1 MKIPLTWLKD
11 YVDTSKSPKE
21 IAADFTQLGLMLD
34 KPLDKSNVLDL
45 EQRLNR
51 SDLLSI
57 IGCAR
62 DLSSFEDLKL
72 KLPKGYSKPGKT
84 PDKESKVEI
93 KVETGAVHRF
103 QTRVFKGLKVGP
115 SPAWLADRLKAYGME
130 PKNNIVDITNFVMIE
145 YGQPMHAQDISRLKA
160 KDITIRQARDGEKLT
175 TLLGTE
181 VKLDEDTFVLTSG
194 GEVTVIGGIVGGKN
208 TGVTNSTT
216 DIILDSGNYDSRVVR
231 RTSRKLKI
239 ANETVSHYDK
249 FLDPRTI
256 DHAMARA
263 TELILEIAGGT
274 YYANDDYYPSPVV
287 PQNVT
292 LRMSRLKLLSG
303 MDISMT
309 TVKKILKSLEY
320 VVTEEGEGSLTLEV
334 PYFRT
339 DIEVEDDLISDILR
353 IHDYTNIPL
362 SPLSTPVP
370 SDLTPDIFRFE
381 DKLRDLMV
389 AQGSHEHITNS
400 LTSSSGD
407 ENQIILVNALTSDL
421 NALRTGLEPGLKHVL
436 DTYKK
441 HKLENVSVFEIGK
454 VFQVSLDKYLEGRL
468 LSVMFTKDGLATNSL
483 ATLMSS
489 LGITSYAVSPSRKI
503 LVHDNI
509 VGYITPSSF
518 TLVTS
523 AIMPLSTSYTGIVSD
538 FDHTTSLD
546 LSLLAPSTVKYAN
559 IIETLSSLPQN
570 WKQVSCKNMTK
581 MDDKT
586 NNYLLSFTWDADS
599 KTIDVD
605 KSAILK
611 TLKEKLK
618 ITSKS

>member
-11 YVDTSKSPKE
+11 YVETTKSAKE
-21 IAADFTQLGLMLD
+21 IASDFTQLGLMLD

-62 DLSSFEDLKL
+62 DLAAFEDFKL
-72 KLPKGYSKPGKT
+72 KVPKGYSKSGKAQT
-84 PDKESKVEI
+84 SESKVEI
-93 KVETGAVHRF
+93 KVETHAVRRF
-103 QTRVFKGLKVGP
+103 QTRVFKGIKVAP
-115 SPAWLADRLKAYGME
+115 SPVWLADRLEAYGME

-145 YGQPMHAQDISRLKA
+145 YGQTMHAQDIAKLKGN
-160 KDITIRQARDGEKLT
+160 DITIRQAKNGEKVM

-181 VKLDEDTFVLTSG
+181 VKLDNDIFVLTSG

-208 TGVTNSTT
+208 TGVTETT
-216 DIILDSGNYDSRVVR
+216 IDIILDAGNYDSRVIR
-231 RTSRKLKI
+231 KTSRRIKI
-239 ANETVSHYDK
+239 MNESVSRNDK
-249 FLDPRTI
+249 FLDPRLI
-256 DHAMARA
+256 DYAMDRA
-263 TELILEIAGGT
+263 TELILTIAGGT
-274 YYANDDYYPSPVV
+274 YYANDDYYPNLAV

-292 LRMSRLKLLSG
+292 LRISRLKLLSG
-303 MDISMT
+303 MDINVAT
-309 TVKKILKSLEY
+309 AKKILKSLEY
-320 VVTEEGEGSLTLEV
+320 VVIEEGEGSLTLEV

-362 SPLSTPVP
+362 SPLSTHVR
-370 SDLTPDIFRFE
+370 SDLTPEILRFE

-389 AQGSHEHITNS
+389 AQGSHEHMTNS

-436 DTYKK
+436 ETYKK
-441 HKLENVSVFEIGK
+441 HKLEAVSVFEIGK

-468 LSVMFTKDGLATNSL
+468 LSVMFAKEGLVSDSL

-489 LGITSYAVSPSRKI
+489 LGIISYSISPSHKI
-503 LVHDNI
+503 LIHDNI
-509 VGYITPSSF
+509 VGYITLNSF

-523 AIMPLSTSYTGIVSD
+523 AIMPLATNYTGIVSD
-538 FDHTTSLD
+538 FERSTSLD
-546 LSLLAPSTVKYAN
+546 LSLLTPHTVVYAD
-559 IIETLSSLPQN
+559 IIEALSSLPSN
-570 WKQVSCKNMTK
+570 WKHISCKNMTK
-581 MDDKT
+581 MDDLI
-586 NNYLLSFTWDADS
+586 NNYLLSIIWDADS
-599 KTIDVD
+599 KTIDSD
-605 KSAILK
+605 KTAILK
-611 TLKEKLK
+611 TLKEKLN
-618 ITSKS
+618 ISSKS